1 MQYQTVVLE
10 LLKQRSNLYHQLRQ
24 QRQLLPVMQ
33 QLARELKASHEAWLE
48 AYSTSF
54 PSPESLNSPAAFE
67 QAIQELEA
75 RLESDSPP
83 DGTEIFQLDQAMAF
97 ALKNSATE

>member
-1 MQYQTVVLE
+1 MQYQTIVLE
-10 LLKQRSNLYHQLRQ
+10 LLKQRPNLHHQLRQ

-48 AYSTSF
+48 AYSTS
-54 PSPESLNSPAAFE
+54 SPNSESLNSQAAFE

-75 RLESDSPP
+75 RLDSDSPP
-83 DGTEIFQLDQAMAF
+83 DGTETFQLDQAMAF
-97 ALKNSATE
+97 ARKNSATE

>member
-1 MQYQTVVLE
+1 MQYQTIVLE
-10 LLKQRSNLYHQLRQ
+10 LLKQRPNLHYQLRQ

-54 PSPESLNSPAAFE
+54 PNPKSLNSQAAFE
-67 QAIQELEA
+67 KAIQELEA
-75 RLESDSPP
+75 RLDSDSQP

-97 ALKNSATE
+97 ALKHSATE